1 MVRRISP
8 RNCGRRE
15 LPAWRIAAILMVALT
30 LCAGLLSAQEPPRVA
45 ASALNQM
52 QVLKSLKAAKSASP
66 QTNKINSRLFL
77 GLLHLRSDARLAPLT
92 DFRFVRN
99 EADGRVPVD
108 VVVTSAGGVKPVVNK
123 LMSLGAVVEHH
134 SFAYRNIRA
143 RMRLQDLETLAAMPE
158 VRKIRQQIPAYTSAI
173 NTSEGDL
180 THGAQ
185 QARNTYGVNGTG
197 VKVCVLSDGVSSIA
211 ALEASGDVSPVDV
224 LPG

>member
-66 QTNKINSRLFL
+66 QTNKINSRLYL
-77 GLLHLRSDARLAPLT
+77 GLLHLRSDPRLAPLT
-92 DFRFVRN
+92 DFRFVKN

-108 VVVTSAGGVKPVVNK
+108 ILVVGDVKPVVRA
-123 LMSLGAVVEHH
+123 LEPLGAV
-134 SFAYRNIRA
+134 IRHASQPNVLA
-143 RMRLQDLETLAAMPE
+143 RVRLQDLET
-158 VRKIRQQIPAYTSAI
+158 
-173 NTSEGDL
+173 
-180 THGAQ
+180 
-185 QARNTYGVNGTG
+185 
-197 VKVCVLSDGVSSIA
+197 IA
-211 ALEASGDVSPVDV
+211 ALPQVRLIGQEIPDRKRVV
-224 LPG
+224 